1 MLRFFKAILLSPLL
15 QSNLSVNLSIKTCGL
30 EVLIFSEL
38 VNIVSVFYFCIDLI
52 MLLYTFLVISFVW
65 IKEQTI
71 FLISFN
77 TISELLPA
85 FTCAITICNFWSISE
100 LVNKVSNFYICID
113 LIMLLYT
120 FLVISFGW
128 FKEQA
133 ICLILFNK
141 RSELL
146 PDFTCARAIDNLWSI
161 CLGVLLQELS
171 VIFEV
176 FVFELI
182 FQVLFQFFFI
192 NSFRSRFCIFIK

>member
-38 VNIVSVFYFCIDLI
+38 VNIVSVFYF
-52 MLLYTFLVISFVW
+52 
-65 IKEQTI
+65 
-71 FLISFN
+71 
-77 TISELLPA
+77 
-85 FTCAITICNFWSISE
+85 
-100 LVNKVSNFYICID
+100 CID

-182 FQVLFQFFFI
+182 F
-192 NSFRSRFCIFIK
+192 

>member
-1 MLRFFKAILLSPLL
+1 MIRFFKAILLSPLL

-77 TISELLPA
+77 KISELLPA

-182 FQVLFQFFFI
+182 F
-192 NSFRSRFCIFIK
+192 